1 MIRRAGS
8 PALPP
13 SSLRCAIYCRV
24 STVDQ
29 AQGEFTSI
37 DNQRAMAEAYIS
49 SQAGKNW
56 VVIDEHFDDPGFS
69 ASTTDR
75 PALQRLLAAVDARR
89 VDLIVAYRLDRLSRS
104 LSDFMRL
111 MDRLRAAGVE
121 FVSVTESF
129 STDNA
134 VGRLTM
140 GLLATFAEFERA
152 TIADRTRDKMAGA
165 RRRGRWT
172 GGIPVLGYDVRDKK
186 LIINEPEAAMIRE
199 IFRLYLADQSISEVV
214 EEINCRGWVT
224 KSCTTKTGRRMG
236 AVPFTKNAVNYVLN
250 NVLYTGK
257 TSYLGEVYE
266 GEHEAIVDEKTFQ
279 RVQDL
284 MAKNARTHGTQV
296 QNKYGFLLKGIVHCV
311 ACGAKYTPSVSRKGP
326 RVYRSYVCSSAMK
339 KGHSTCPCPTIKAQ
353 RLEDIVVGQIR
364 TIGQDRDLQR
374 ETVRQV
380 AELRA
385 AKRPA
390 LMSEQKRLRTRLE
403 KVRGQLRQ
411 LVDALAT
418 GDHGATVAA
427 RIASLEEH
435 AGKVERRLV
444 EIAQELA
451 ALDAGTVDEADL
463 AKALA
468 MFTPIWDM
476 LYPVE
481 QARVIQLL
489 VERIEHD
496 PAAGKLAVT
505 FAPAGVRALAGEA
518 DASKEDVCASN

>member
-8 PALPP
+8 PARPP

-37 DNQRAMAEAYIS
+37 DNQRQMAEAYIA

-75 PALQRLLAAVDARR
+75 PALQRLLAAVDAGR

-186 LIINEPEAAMIRE
+186 LVINEPEAAMIRE

-224 KSCTTKTGRRMG
+224 KSCKTKTGRRMG
-236 AVPFTKNAVNYVLN
+236 GVPFTKNGLNYILA
-250 NVLYTGK
+250 NVLYAGK

-284 MAKNARTHGTQV
+284 MARNAQTNGSQAK
-296 QNKYGFLLKGIVHCV
+296 NKYGFLLKGLVHCV
-311 ACGAKYTPSVSRKGP
+311 ACGAKYVPSVTRRGP
-326 RVYRSYVCSSAMK
+326 RVHRAYVCGSAMK
-339 KGHSTCPCPTIKAQ
+339 KGYATCPCPTIKAQ
-353 RLEDIVVGQIR
+353 RLEDIIVQQIR
-364 TIGQDRDLQR
+364 RIGQDRELQR

-380 AELRA
+380 QELRE

-390 LMSEQKRLRTRLE
+390 LVSEQRRLRTRLE
-403 KVRGQLRQ
+403 KVRSEIRNL
-411 LVDALAT
+411 LDALAS
-418 GDHGATVAA
+418 GEHGASVGA
-427 RIASLEEH
+427 RIADLEEQ

-444 EIAQELA
+444 EIAREIA
-451 ALDAGTVDEADL
+451 ALDVGFVDEADV
-463 AKALA
+463 AKALSL
-468 MFTPIWDM
+468 FDPVWEM
-476 LYPVE
+476 LFPHE
-481 QARVIQLL
+481 QARIIQLL
-489 VERIEHD
+489 VDRIEHD
-496 PAAGKLAVT
+496 PVGGNLAVE
-505 FAPAGVRALAGEA
+505 FAPAGIRALAGEVDA
-518 DASKEDVCASN
+518 AKEEACASK